1 MLAAVS
7 GDAALMT
14 ATAADDMYLPV
25 AAELGVDRPTAKV
38 AMIAAMYG
46 QTTGHGGTAGRGMR
60 AAYPVAMG
68 YLDTADRS
76 ARAGRDLRTYG
87 GRLVRMSGGAD
98 RAAAESSG
106 ARAARGRYG
115 RNAVIQGA
123 AAELFK
129 MWAVTVRARAAALD
143 ARIVLC
149 LHDEL
154 LVHVPERPRGAGGR
168 TWSATA
174 WPRPPGAGRRAA
186 GAVHR
191 RHQHRPLLGRRER
204 LSHRQVTRRPAAPGL
219 IPWRADRTV
228 REGVLTLPR
237 YRRVVVKLS
246 GEALAGAAGTGAD
259 PASLARVADEVLS
272 VHNLGVQVAV
282 VVGGGNYFRGRMA
295 DGWGISRAEADNIG
309 MLGTV
314 MNALMLRGALTA
326 RTDADVRVMTAVPI
340 HSVAEPFIRLRAV
353 HHLER
358 GFIVVL
364 AGGIGQP
371 YVTTDYPA
379 VQRSL
384 ELDADALLVAKH
396 GVDGVYDSDPKHN
409 PDAAKYITLTYE
421 EAIAADIRIMDTSA
435 FVLANEQG
443 LTMHVFDVAAY
454 GAMRAICEGDDGI
467 GTKITAK

>member
-1 MLAAVS
+1 
-7 GDAALMT
+7 
-14 ATAADDMYLPV
+14 
-25 AAELGVDRPTAKV
+25 
-38 AMIAAMYG
+38 
-46 QTTGHGGTAGRGMR
+46 
-60 AAYPVAMG
+60 
-68 YLDTADRS
+68 
-76 ARAGRDLRTYG
+76 
-87 GRLVRMSGGAD
+87 
-98 RAAAESSG
+98 
-106 ARAARGRYG
+106 
-115 RNAVIQGA
+115 
-123 AAELFK
+123 
-129 MWAVTVRARAAALD
+129 
-143 ARIVLC
+143 
-149 LHDEL
+149 
-154 LVHVPERPRGAGGR
+154 
-168 TWSATA
+168 
-174 WPRPPGAGRRAA
+174 
-186 GAVHR
+186 
-191 RHQHRPLLGRRER
+191 
-204 LSHRQVTRRPAAPGL
+204 
-219 IPWRADRTV
+219 
-228 REGVLTLPR
+228 LTLPR

-272 VHNLGVQVAV
+272 VHSLGVQVAV

-379 VQRSL
+379 VQRAL

-409 PDAAKYITLTYE
+409 PDAQKFTTLTYE
-421 EAIAADIRIMDTSA
+421 EALAADIRIMDTSA
-435 FVLANEQG
+435 FVLANEQA

-454 GAMRAICEGDDGI
+454 DAMRAICEGDDGI